1 MAVELRNSV
10 FADYEQSFSPPSAY
24 KDIAGIL
31 TGDEDVLQTS
41 TGENFGTMRHGRD
54 SREILKHILPLMPD
68 VVADGIVMLAKL
80 QGTQADFKSEEEPGR
95 TIHEKRP
102 RPVEGQG
109 QGPNRNYFSYQ
120 EAARKWGERE
130 DGVYYYGSVDAT
142 PNNAN
147 LIAEFV
153 LRYGPEILDIGFD
166 NKDGKP
172 TTIRE
177 TAYANLKWLEGRVG
191 NSRVGFL
198 EYKRNH
204 SECIEN
210 QILRD
215 SLTSVIHPNGE
226 LANHLGPIATVE
238 LQAFAYD
245 AFRNSR
251 VLFPEAKYK
260 GDIAYW
266 QKLARQIRDN
276 VFENLWMSD
285 QNYFAMGMDRSE
297 ESCEPRLIKT
307 ISSLPVYLLGSQI
320 FDQLHPDLKRFYI
333 ESIGKRVFSPEFLTD
348 IGIRCI
354 STVHEGLTGFQDY
367 HGVNSVWKV
376 ENIAF
381 ADAFRSKKFIGSAD
395 ELYIRHL
402 NGVNTSGDDEFGYVD
417 ANNNICYSP
426 RALDQFPPDF
436 KSDEYLVIVG
446 TNIPEI
452 VQGWTASGTFRI
464 KNRNKVWDPEFLT
477 PDPSSWQYESESEWL
492 EKIDKARII
501 RSKAELKNRRQQ
513 AFAYLIDTAQGVQLD
528 QGFRQREQA
537 RLEDTK
543 PDPVRDRYGYI
554 PVLKSA

>member
-10 FADYEQSFSPPSAY
+10 FAEADQHFSPPSAY
-24 KDIAGIL
+24 KDLYAIL

-41 TGENFGTMRHGRD
+41 TGENFGRMRHGRD
-54 SREILKHILPLMPD
+54 TREILKHLLPLMPD
-68 VVADGIVMLAKL
+68 IVADGIVMLAKL
-80 QGTQADFKSEEEPGR
+80 QGTQPDFKSEEEPGR

-102 RPVEGQG
+102 VPTSDQET
-109 QGPNRNYFSYQ
+109 NRNYFSYQ
-120 EAARKWGERE
+120 DAASKWGERE

-147 LIAEFV
+147 LIAEYV

-166 NKDGKP
+166 NKDGNP

-177 TAYANLKWLEGRVG
+177 SVYANLKWLEGRVG

-226 LANHLGPIATVE
+226 LANHLGPIATIE

-251 VLFPEAKYK
+251 ILFPEAKYQQ
-260 GDIAYW
+260 DVTYW

-276 VFENLWMSD
+276 VFENLWMPD
-285 QNYFAMGMDRSE
+285 QNYFAMGMDRNE
-297 ESCEPRLIKT
+297 NGDPRLIKT
-307 ISSLPVYLLGSQI
+307 ISSLPIYLLGSQI
-320 FDQLHPDLKRFYI
+320 FDQLHPDFKRFYI
-333 ESIGKRVFSPEFLTD
+333 EAIGKRVFSSEFLTD
-348 IGIRCI
+348 IGIRCL
-354 STVHEGLTGFQDY
+354 STVHQGLTGFQDY
-367 HGVNSVWKV
+367 HGVDSVWKV

-381 ADAFRSKKFIGSAD
+381 ADAFRSKKLIGSAD
-395 ELYIRHL
+395 ELNIRHL
-402 NGVNTSGDDEFGYVD
+402 NGVNTSGDDEFGYVGAD
-417 ANNNICYSP
+417 NNICYSP
-426 RALDQFPPDF
+426 RALDQFPHDF
-436 KSDEYLVIVG
+436 QNDDYLIIVG

-452 VQGWTASGTFRI
+452 VQGWTASGTYRV
-464 KNRNKVWDPEFLT
+464 KNRHKVWESEFLT
-477 PDPSSWQYESESEWL
+477 PDPGSSEYESESEWL
-492 EKIDKARII
+492 KKIDRARII
-501 RSKAELKNRRQQ
+501 RSKVELKVRRQQ
-513 AFAYLIDTAQGVQLD
+513 AFAYLVDTAQGIQLD
-528 QGFRQREQA
+528 QKFRLKEQA
-537 RLEDTK
+537 RLEDVR